1 LIEHLGSAAAALEA
15 APELSQR
22 GGRKRAIR
30 IADPDRLA
38 AEMEALDRAGARM
51 IALCEPD
58 YPDALA
64 AIHDPPPLIT
74 IRGDASLLSRR
85 SVGMVGAR
93 NASTSG
99 CLFAREMA
107 AGLGAG
113 GLAVV
118 SGMARGIDTASHEG
132 ALATGTVAVL
142 ASGVDVTYPPEN
154 AELHERIA
162 AEGAILSEQPM
173 GLQPTA
179 RYFPPRNRLISGLSL
194 GVLMVEAAPR
204 SGSLITARMALEQGR
219 EVFAVPGSPRDSR
232 ALGANKLI
240 REGATLT

>member
-1 LIEHLGSAAAALEA
+1 MPIVELDQSEPKTGEVRVKMAAAGICA
-15 APELSQR
+15 S
-22 GGRKRAIR
+22 
-30 IADPDRLA
+30 DHHV
-38 AEMEALDRAGARM
+38 M
-51 IALCEPD
+51 
-58 YPDALA
+58 
-64 AIHDPPPLIT
+64 T
-74 IRGDASLLSRR
+74 GDNPTPMPI
-85 SVGMVGAR
+85 V
-93 NASTSG
+93 
-99 CLFAREMA
+99 
-107 AGLGAG
+107 LG
-113 GLAVV
+113 
-118 SGMARGIDTASHEG
+118 HEG
-132 ALATGTVAVL
+132 A
-142 ASGVDVTYPPEN
+142 GVVDAIYPPEN